1 MSYIYPAP
9 GNASAEVTLNIKVS
23 GDTVGL
29 DVPALQDVTVN
40 AANDVFTW
48 TQLDQASKLQI
59 ATTATNSLSMNLVL
73 DQDVFFGATAAGEA
87 AQTSGIFGLSTDKT
101 KINFE
106 LYLGDTDTG
115 TTGKTLSGSGYV
127 TGLAPTVSAD
137 SPVWISPITIT
148 VDSDYTVS

>member
-1 MSYIYPAP
+1 MAYIYPAP

-87 AQTSGIFGLSTDKT
+87 AQTAGIFGLSTDKT

-115 TTGKTLSGSGYV
+115 ATGKTLSGSGYV